1 MLVLLIAVT
10 AYFAHAHDI
19 YELLEDQKGLVSELT
34 SLTDIVHS
42 FQDTQLASEED
53 FKHVEKELRSLS
65 IELDK
70 LVSSLST
77 IETNLGLT
85 ATKKAVGLDKNTSDR
100 IIGNVDELSN
110 QLAALQAKAKQLEES
125 SLETKID
132 AATKNL
138 HVENKGTVTNAEKL
152 REQIKIVEGVETTE
166 GGFLWI
172 YILLGITTVILL
184 ATWWSFR
191 KSENKVSDGNLD

>member
-10 AYFAHAHDI
+10 NYFACAHDI
-19 YELLEDQKGLVSELT
+19 YELLEDQKGLVTEL
-34 SLTDIVHS
+34 SALTDIVTK
-42 FQDTQLASEED
+42 FQDTQLASELD
-53 FKHVEKELRSLS
+53 FKNVEKELRSLS

-100 IIGNVDELSN
+100 IINNVDELSK
-110 QLAALQAKAKQLEES
+110 QLSALQAKAKQLEES
-125 SLETKID
+125 QLENKID
-132 AATKNL
+132 EATRKL
-138 HVENKGTVTNAEKL
+138 QQEGRGGATSAEKL
-152 REQIKIVEGVETTE
+152 REQIKIVEGVETSE

-172 YILLGITTVILL
+172 YILLGLTTIILL

-191 KSENKVSDGNLD
+191 TSEKKVSEGNLL